1 MTLFQRGMNCH
12 IKNNVYGFLLNSNE
26 VIKNMNQNGDR
37 PDFVVKDKDGHK
49 IGLEHF
55 RADVYRV

>member
-1 MTLFQRGMNCH
+1 
-12 IKNNVYGFLLNSNE
+12 
-26 VIKNMNQNGDR
+26 MNQNDDR